1 MNTLYY
7 GDNLNILR
15 RYIKDESVDL
25 VYLDPPFNSNRNYNV
40 LFKDESGVEADS
52 QITAFEDT
60 WHWAGAAKTYHELI
74 LEGDKVSEMLQAFY
88 GFIGTNQMM
97 AYLVMMAVR
106 LKELHRVLK
115 PTGSLYLHCDPTA
128 SHYLKLLL
136 DTIFGP
142 ENFRNEIIW
151 KRTSS
156 HNDSRRFASIN
167 DCIFYYGRTGKATW
181 NAQFMPHNEQYLKS
195 HYNRHDSQGRRYRL
209 DNIIRSASMG
219 PRPNLAYEYKG
230 FTPEW
235 GWRVVI
241 DKLKALD
248 ENGRI
253 EWSKTGTPYLVRY
266 LDEMEGAAMPSLW
279 DDIPPINSQ
288 AQERLGYPTQ
298 KPVALL
304 ERIIQ
309 ASSNEGDVVLD
320 PFAGCGTTIA
330 AAQKLNRQWIG
341 IDVTQLS
348 IALLKNR
355 LEGNFGMLPV
365 GTRTLLSAMPPK
377 AAPDAESSPTSSGSD
392 APAADKSVRVP
403 SYRVIGEPEDLHDAK
418 KLATEDRYQF
428 QYWALSQIR
437 ARPLGGQVDGRSGKK
452 GADKGIDG
460 IKVFT
465 DDTSGKTKRVIVQ
478 VKSGHVNS
486 ALIRDLV
493 GTIQREEAAIGV
505 FLTLEPATKPM
516 IDEAASAGYF
526 HSEGWHRDYP
536 RMQILTVEE
545 VLAGKQIEMPP
556 STGPFKQA
564 EKLKAFENDQGMLGF
579 ES

>member
-15 RYIKDESVDL
+15 RYIKDETVDL

-60 WHWAGAAKTYHELI
+60 WHWAGAAEPYHKLI

-136 DTIFGP
+136 DTIFDAS
-142 ENFRNEIIW
+142 NFRNEIIW
-151 KRTSS
+151 KRTTTKSDFRQGAKNYPRVHDTLLHYAKDIDKQEVFNQPFTDYS
-156 HNDSRRFASIN
+156 DEYVASK
-167 DCIFYYGRTGKATW
+167 YGK
-181 NAQFMPHNEQYLKS
+181 MDE
-195 HYNRHDSQGRRYRL
+195 DGRRYML
-209 DNIIRSASMG
+209 DNLTAPGAGSRG
-219 PRPNLAYEYKG
+219 HPTYEFLG
-230 FTPEW
+230 VTRF
-235 GWRVVI
+235 WRYN
-241 DKLKALD
+241 KEKMQALY
-248 ENGRI
+248 EEGRI
-253 EWSKTGTPYLVRY
+253 IQPSPGAVPRYKRY
-266 LDEMEGAAMPSLW
+266 LDEVKGIAVGDMW
-279 DDIPPINSQ
+279 DDISAINSQ
-288 AQERLGYPTQ
+288 AQELLHYPTQ

-304 ERIIQ
+304 ERVI
-309 ASSNEGDVVLD
+309 ATSSNEGDVVLD

-355 LEGNFGMLPV
+355 LEGNFNQLPKKDYEV
-365 GTRTLLSAMPPK
+365 
-377 AAPDAESSPTSSGSD
+377 
-392 APAADKSVRVP
+392 V
-403 SYRVIGEPEDLHDAK
+403 GEPEDLHDAK

-437 ARPLGGQVDGRSGKK
+437 ARPLGGQMDGRSGKK

-460 IKVFT
+460 IKAFS
-465 DDTSGKTKRVIVQ
+465 DDTSGKAKRVIVQ

-486 ALIRDLV
+486 AMIRDLV

-516 IDEAASAGYF
+516 IDEAASAGFF

-564 EKLKAFENDQGMLGF
+564 EKIATDNPDQGALGF
-579 ES
+579 E